1 MQGTAADVLTPTGAV
16 VPATALVDEAEQR
29 LVTLGASELYVV
41 GPDGQLAGVLPDYDL
56 LKRRIAGDNRP
67 QCVADMMSG
76 IDVRASCVTPLRE
89 LALHLRQSCRA
100 RIPVVAKGRLVGE
113 VTRPNLLRYLRA
125 GEVSS
130 GEVIAETP
138 TAPEARPTPPAAPRF
153 LRSAAI
159 HSPSAGTATAGIAIT
174 S

>member
-41 GPDGQLAGVLPDYDL
+41 GPDGPLAGILPDYDL

-113 VTRPNLLRYLRA
+113 VTRPNLLRHLRA
-125 GEVSS
+125 EGVSS
-130 GEVIAETP
+130 GNVVVET
-138 TAPEARPTPPAAPRF
+138 TLAAEARQIPPGAPKF
-153 LRSAAI
+153 LRSGAA
-159 HSPSAGTATAGIAIT
+159 PSSCGAGATAGIAIT